1 MSRIVRAAIGATM
14 LLALLAGCERT
25 HVQQIG
31 YRGTAMNILY
41 SPDTL
46 AAQQAVNKQP
56 KPLRTVSADGPTAG
70 QEYQNVQVLTDLSK
84 AEFARMMISIK
95 NWVAPDI
102 GCDFCHAAPDY
113 ASDAK
118 YTKVMARAMLR
129 MTRHINSDWK
139 QHVKATGVTCYTCHR
154 GQPVPPKVWF
164 SIPQIEP
171 GMMVRKSLVRLPTPS
186 AARTTLADPLTNYLL
201 HDDKIRVVSL
211 AALPEANNRT
221 MSNTRLTNSLMI
233 LMSESLGV
241 NCNYCHNSR
250 AFYKWDESVP
260 PRATAWYGIRM
271 VRDLN
276 NTVLVPLSGILPK
289 NRMGPGGD
297 GPKVYCA
304 TCHLGTF
311 KPFAGVSQIA
321 AFPALVG
328 TKAEVAAQAAEAA
341 AAAAAASPVPAAA
354 APAPGPTAAAPTAA
368 QVKQPKS

>member
-1 MSRIVRAAIGATM
+1 MMGLVRATIGATM
-14 LLALLAGCERT
+14 VLALFAGCERT
-25 HVQQIG
+25 HVQQVG
-31 YRGTAMNILY
+31 YRGTAMNINY
-41 SPDTL
+41 SPDQL
-46 AAQQAVNKQP
+46 AKQQDVNKQP
-56 KPLRTVSADGPTAG
+56 KPLRTVSPDGPTAG
-70 QEYQNVQVLTDLSK
+70 EEYQNVQVLTDLSK

-95 NWVAPDI
+95 NWVAPDV

-164 SIPQIEP
+164 SIPQIPP
-171 GMMVRKSLVRLPTPS
+171 GMMVRKSFERLPTPS
-186 AARTTLADPLTNYLL
+186 ASKTTLNDPLTNYLL
-201 HDDKIRVVSL
+201 HDDPIRVIGLS
-211 AALPEANNRT
+211 ALPEANHRT
-221 MSNTRLTNSLMI
+221 MPNTRLTNSLMI

-276 NTVLVPLSGILPK
+276 NSVLVPLSGILPPS
-289 NRMGPGGD
+289 RMGPGGD

-304 TCHLGTF
+304 TCHMGTF
-311 KPFAGVSQIA
+311 KPFGGVSQIA

-328 TKAEVAAQAAEAA
+328 TKAEAA
-341 AAAAAASPVPAAA
+341 AAAAAAAATP
-354 APAPGPTAAAPTAA
+354 APAPAPTYPAYANPAAPVVMSTAT
-368 QVKQPKS
+368 QVSAKP